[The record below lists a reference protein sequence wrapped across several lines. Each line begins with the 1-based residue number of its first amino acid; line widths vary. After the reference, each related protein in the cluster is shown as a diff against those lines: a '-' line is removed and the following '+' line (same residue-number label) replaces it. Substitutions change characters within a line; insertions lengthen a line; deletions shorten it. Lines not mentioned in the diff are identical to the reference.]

1 MDRKR
6 IEQRPPSANLPPMF
20 ERDGK
25 SVLTGLSM
33 GRRLPRY
40 AVLAVRDPQAYN
52 EDIADTIARQLTDV
66 EEVSRKCMSTL
77 LRGKFEGTELLVCS
91 TGSGAADAEVL
102 IMDLMHYAGVD
113 TFVRC
118 GCTGTQQVGVEVGDI
133 VIASGAVRDDGLT
146 RDYIEPQY
154 PAAADGEVLLALTE
168 AAQRQGHTHHVGLLR
183 SNDSIYCG
191 QGRPACGY
199 LQHPQDNVVNYWANA
214 GVLGLDRETS
224 TLLTLPQLFG
234 GRGGSVCVV
243 TNSSVTRARGEP
255 GDIEK
260 AIRTVLGGIA
270 LLAGRDRQ
278 KEARG
283 QAYWTPFCAEEGA
296 GQ

>member
-1 MDRKR
+1 MNR
-6 IEQRPPSANLPPMF
+6 EQISRRPASANLPPMF

-33 GRRLPRY
+33 GQRLPRY

-52 EDIADTIARQLTDV
+52 EDIADTIARQLTGV
-66 EEVSRKCMSTL
+66 EEISRKCMSTL
-77 LRGKFEGTELLVCS
+77 LRGTFGGTDILICS

-133 VIASGAVRDDGLT
+133 VITSGAVRDDGLT
-146 RDYIEPQY
+146 RDYVQPQY
-154 PAAADGEVLLALTE
+154 PAAANGEVLLALTE
-168 AAQRQGHTHHVGLLR
+168 AAQRQGYAHHVGIIR

-199 LQHPQDNVVNYWANA
+199 LQHPQDNIVNYWANA

-224 TLLTLPQLFG
+224 TVLTLPQLFG

-243 TNSSVTRARGEP
+243 TNSSVTRDRGAA
-255 GDIEK
+255 GDIDM
-260 AIRTVLGGIA
+260 AIRTVLQGIA
-270 LLAGRDRQ
+270 LLSKRDQQ
-278 KEARG
+278 KRARD
-283 QAYWTPFCAEEGA
+283 QEVWTPFCAEEA
-296 GQ
+296 EK